1 ASVVRY
7 RNSTACGSRST
18 GGVANNTAL
27 AIAMTA
33 QTAQASSERCRS
45 GLRLDP
51 ACRGDWLSACGAAG
65 AVAWDALDGIAGA
78 AFAAIPWKWPNA
90 STNWIASAKSASRA
104 PCLMFDRNHFM
115 PRGTP
120 HRPRPGDPGQ
130 RQCYNITSGNPR
142 GCQPC
147 PTGHRRNCAGLCN
160 SGNAGGLQRDH
171 RPSRSQV
178 AAKAPSS
185 SNSPIRPANSGST
198 PTPLTTLASRILT
211 PIQPSPWNELVEC
224 TGTMRGI
231 STFDPSTTRR
241 ASPPVACASGF
252 SVSVVDVTSENSFG
266 LVGPTLTR
274 AFRVPS

>member
-1 ASVVRY
+1 MNEFGVGGAIQKFDGLRQPQHRRGRKQHGIGHRDDGADRTGIVRTLPV
-7 RNSTACGSRST
+7 RI
-18 GGVANNTAL
+18 AL
-27 AIAMTA
+27 G
-33 QTAQASSERCRS
+33 S
-45 GLRLDP
+45 GLP
-51 ACRGDWLSACGAAG
+51 GDWLSACGAAG

-78 AFAAIPWKWPNA
+78 ASAAIPWKWPNA

-115 PRGTP
+115 PTGTP

-147 PTGHRRNCAGLCN
+147 PTRHRRNCAALCS
-160 SGNAGGLQRDH
+160 SGNGGGLQRDH

-185 SNSPIRPANSGST
+185 SNRPIRPANSGST

-211 PIQPSPWNELVEC
+211 PIQPSP
-224 TGTMRGI
+224 
-231 STFDPSTTRR
+231 
-241 ASPPVACASGF
+241 
-252 SVSVVDVTSENSFG
+252 
-266 LVGPTLTR
+266 
-274 AFRVPS
+274 